1 MLEEVKRFGV
11 YKPVGVQRDVAPV
24 NPYPRI
30 EPQQERQEGQRRQDQ
45 EKERSEKQSRRRFTA
60 MRDLINELKTTAQ
73 ISHVDFNTA
82 NRELINQGLSI
93 AEEDLL
99 AQLLHLKVPL
109 GSIEDLS
116 RQILQKTSNP
126 LLISGRKLTPES
138 ELFPFYVED
147 LSEYLLRFEGLRV
160 KMSQQHSDILDE
172 INNNG
177 RFVWTHDRL
186 RLSFTRRSLLPAVPG
201 ASLELTISIQVGA
214 VEVDENGRR
223 AILYRRPN
231 GGYALYSDKLISVS
245 I

>member
-1 MLEEVKRFGV
+1 MLEEVKRFGT
-11 YKPVGVQRDVAPV
+11 YKAVGVQRDVAPV

-30 EPQQERQEGQRRQDQ
+30 NPQQERQEGQRQQ
-45 EKERSEKQSRRRFTA
+45 EPEKGPAEQRARRRFTA
-60 MRDLINELKTTAQ
+60 MRDLINELKNRTL

-82 NRELINQGLSI
+82 NRELIEQGLAI

-109 GSIEDLS
+109 GSIEELS
-116 RQILQKTSNP
+116 QQIREQRGNP
-126 LLISGRKLTPES
+126 MLVSGRTIKPDTT
-138 ELFPFYVED
+138 LFPVFVED

-160 KMSQQHSDILDE
+160 TLGDQHNDIYEL

-177 RFVWTHDRL
+177 RFVFEHDRL
-186 RLSFTRRSLLPAVPG
+186 RLSFTRGSVLPAAPG
-201 ASLELTISIQVGA
+201 SSLNLNISIQVGA

-223 AILYRRPN
+223 AILYQRPDQN
-231 GGYALYSDKLISVS
+231 FALYSDKLLNLS